1 MKVFTYIGIA
11 AMVALAFYLGSKRA
25 GITMSED
32 YGARNAILQ
41 HECDSLKNIIAGL
54 QSDISTH
61 YNAVDS
67 LECHIE
73 KINAKINGNRTKYE
87 KATVR
92 INGMHTDSLYVFFT
106 GYVSRQ

>member
-1 MKVFTYIGIA
+1 
-11 AMVALAFYLGSKRA
+11 MVALAFYLGSKRVE
-25 GITMSED
+25 ITMSED
-32 YGARNAILQ
+32 YETKNAILQ
-41 HECDSLKNIIAGL
+41 HECDSLKNIIVGL
-54 QSDISTH
+54 KSDIRTH

-73 KINAKINGNRTKYE
+73 KINAKIKENGIKYE
-87 KATVR
+87 KDTIR